1 MYEHEATV
9 IEGVDF
15 AIILGEQPPSGYPG
29 NILDTPEANTALK
42 AAYIWASELV
52 NKFESKPASKSNRWP
67 AAAANAK
74 VYIEA
79 IPMNREYDPSKDTAD
94 KTQLL
99 YVLSNLTYW
108 RGDIARASKV
118 VLNDYVQSLN
128 SRY

>member
-15 AIILGEQPPSGYPG
+15 AIIIGERPPSGYPG
-29 NILDTPEANTALK
+29 DILDTSEANAALK
-42 AAYIWASELV
+42 AAYTWAAER
-52 NKFESKPASKSNRWP
+52 ASDN
-67 AAAANAK
+67 AYANSAK

-79 IPMNREYDPSKDTAD
+79 IPLNRAAGMDDRDTAD

-99 YVLSNLTYW
+99 YVISNLMYW
-108 RGDIARASKV
+108 RGDIARASKII
-118 VLNDYVQSLN
+118 LNAYIENLK